1 MVPALAL
8 AAYAVV
14 AAWCL
19 PAPLARLTARGVNVR
34 TGLVTWLAGMTSV
47 LVSLGLAFYFISRT
61 LRADW
66 PQLTQTVCREVAGDA
81 CTPAVY
87 GSAAYEL
94 GLAAFCALAC
104 CAAVVAA
111 WRYGRRVNRARK
123 QTRAHG
129 QAARIVG
136 RALPGTDAVVLDDP
150 RPAAYCAAGTIVVT
164 SGALGVLDD
173 DQLAAVL
180 AHERGHLRGRH
191 HLLTLVLRGL
201 TAAFPGVPLFTRGP
215 AEVARLAEMSADD
228 TAARTAGRPALITA
242 LIAIATG
249 QAARIADPEIPDQPA
264 ERPLI
269 PGGVLSNG
277 LLPDSARTG
286 SALAA
291 ATIAVQ
297 ARVERLLHV
306 PTRPCIVAATVS
318 LTAITIIMTALPA
331 VIVALAS
338 W

>member
-1 MVPALAL
+1 M
-8 AAYAVV
+8 

-47 LVSLGLAFYFISRT
+47 LVSLGLACYFISRT

-66 PQLTQTVCREVAGDA
+66 SQLTQTVCREVAGDA

-111 WRYGRRVNRARK
+111 WRYGRRVHSARK

-136 RALPGTDAVVLDDP
+136 RALPGTGAVVLDDP

-173 DQLAAVL
+173 DQLSAVL

-191 HLLTLVLRGL
+191 HLLTLALRGL
-201 TAAFPGVPLFTRGP
+201 TAAFPGVPLFSRGP

-228 TAARTAGRPALITA
+228 TAARTAGRPVLITA

-249 QAARIADPEIPDQPA
+249 QAARVPDSAFPDQSA
-264 ERPLI
+264 SGRLI
-269 PGGVLSNG
+269 PGGALSGDALSADVLPG
-277 LLPDSARTG
+277 G
-286 SALAA
+286 VLAA
-291 ATIAVQ
+291 AALAVQ
-297 ARVERLLHV
+297 ARVERLLHL
-306 PTRPCIVAATVS
+306 PSRPRIVADALS
-318 LTAITIIMTALPA
+318 LTAITVTLAALPLL
-331 VIVALAS
+331 ILALAG
-338 W
+338 

>member
-1 MVPALAL
+1 
-8 AAYAVV
+8 
-14 AAWCL
+14 
-19 PAPLARLTARGVNVR
+19 
-34 TGLVTWLAGMTSV
+34 
-47 LVSLGLAFYFISRT
+47 
-61 LRADW
+61 
-66 PQLTQTVCREVAGDA
+66 VCREVAGDA

-94 GLAAFCALAC
+94 GLAVFCALAC

-228 TAARTAGRPALITA
+228 IAARTAGRPALITA

-318 LTAITIIMTALPA
+318 LTAITLIMTALPA

>member
-1 MVPALAL
+1 M
-8 AAYAVV
+8 

-47 LVSLGLAFYFISRT
+47 LVSLGLACYFISRT

-66 PQLTQTVCREVAGDA
+66 SQLTQAVCREVAGDA

-111 WRYGRRVNRARK
+111 WRYGRRVHGARK

-136 RALPGTDAVVLDDP
+136 RALPGTGAVVLDDP

-173 DQLAAVL
+173 DQLSAVL

-191 HLLTLVLRGL
+191 HLLTLMLRGL
-201 TAAFPGVPLFTRGP
+201 TAAFPGVPLFSRGP
-215 AEVARLAEMSADD
+215 AEVSRLAEMSADD
-228 TAARTAGRPALITA
+228 TAARAAGRPALITA

-249 QAARIADPEIPDQPA
+249 QAAR
-264 ERPLI
+264 
-269 PGGVLSNG
+269 
-277 LLPDSARTG
+277 LPDSASPDQSAPGRFIPGRVLPNGALSGNALSGNALPGNALTG
-286 SALAA
+286 NALAA

-306 PTRPCIVAATVS
+306 PTRPRIVAVTVS
-318 LTAITIIMTALPA
+318 LTAITLTLAAVPAL
-331 VIVALAS
+331 ILALAG
-338 W
+338 

>member
-1 MVPALAL
+1 
-8 AAYAVV
+8 
-14 AAWCL
+14 
-19 PAPLARLTARGVNVR
+19 
-34 TGLVTWLAGMTSV
+34 MTSV

-66 PQLTQTVCREVAGDA
+66 SPLTQTVCREVAGDA

-87 GSAAYEL
+87 GSAVYEL
-94 GLAAFCALAC
+94 GLAAFCAVAC

-136 RALPGTDAVVLDDP
+136 RALPGTGAVVLDDP

-173 DQLAAVL
+173 DQLSAVL

-191 HLLTLVLRGL
+191 HLLTLGLRGL

-215 AEVARLAEMSADD
+215 AEVACLAEMSADD
-228 TAARTAGRPALITA
+228 TAARTVGRPALITA

-249 QAARIADPEIPDQPA
+249 QVAVLPGTRHPGPAPAGTAPGGPVLPDQPA
-264 ERPLI
+264 SGTGLI
-269 PGGVLSNG
+269 PGGA
-277 LLPDSARTG
+277 LPDSVLPD
-286 SALAA
+286 SPLPNNALAA
-291 ATIAVQ
+291 AALAVQ
-297 ARVERLLHV
+297 ARVERLLHL
-306 PTRPCIVAATVS
+306 PSRPRIVAGALS
-318 LTAITIIMTALPA
+318 LTAVTVTLAALPA
-331 VIVALAS
+331 VILALAG
-338 W
+338 